1 MQVLNEANKLAATNL
16 QNHISVNLFS
26 RTRRWL
32 ALKVLSWQD
41 PYIVG
46 LSNRQFQSWLT
57 LLLRASTNADN
68 QASVAH
74 LLPRFTSLQL
84 PPPNMLHRLQ
94 SLVDVVRQRMGPLPA
109 TTKKVQNSYAL
120 YLPWLYKVLH
130 DFSWSHGQLQ
140 HQHTQLQQQL
150 NNLQQHQQP
159 YQPHQQLQMQQL
171 QQQLKVLHRQWTQ
184 AKLFTLLPQKG
195 NQQAFITITTACLHR
210 YNDQPATNVLLI
222 AHTCKTDCGVFVSTV
237 Q

>member
-46 LSNRQFQSWLT
+46 LPNRQFQSWLT

-74 LLPRFTSLQL
+74 LLLDSPVYSFR
-84 PPPNMLHRLQ
+84 
-94 SLVDVVRQRMGPLPA
+94 
-109 TTKKVQNSYAL
+109 
-120 YLPWLYKVLH
+120 
-130 DFSWSHGQLQ
+130 
-140 HQHTQLQQQL
+140 HQMC
-150 NNLQQHQQP
+150 
-159 YQPHQQLQMQQL
+159 YIDC
-171 QQQLKVLHRQWTQ
+171 R
-184 AKLFTLLPQKG
+184 
-195 NQQAFITITTACLHR
+195 
-210 YNDQPATNVLLI
+210 VLLMLS
-222 AHTCKTDCGVFVSTV
+222 ASVWDPCQPQPRRCRTTMHFTCLGYTRCCMISVGAMDSFNISTHSCSSN
-237 Q
+237 